1 MGALIRGLRN
11 IYRNKIRFALI
22 TIILSLCTGIYIT
35 MAQVSEGIKEN
46 LQTVA
51 AEVQTLLEVRAAGAT
66 GMGVGVDALP
76 ETFFEPARKIPNI
89 KSIETYLY
97 QRTRDPS
104 RAAALSIFV
113 GVIPGETLRLATHGE
128 LGAPKIVSGRNFNA
142 QDKGQAVAIIGA
154 AYSEGHNLRVGDT
167 FILKAEHVLLQDRP
181 NPNVVLEDAAFE
193 VIGVFESGFVFGDN
207 QVFMPLDMAQKI
219 FKQEG
224 KASHVFVTVASVEKV
239 PEVEE
244 ALRSIFGDK
253 ADIISGQDI
262 AVGWAKALRAIRKNS
277 LFSAGVAVAAGAL
290 VVLFTMMLV
299 TRERTRE
306 IGILKAIGA
315 SNGEVAKQ
323 FVAEAIGVA
332 LLAGLVGLAVFTL
345 GGAWIANVLLG
356 VATSSLN
363 PATAMGGEDPA
374 SSVIFRYDLSPRSLI
389 SSLAAVIILTLVG
402 SLTSAIRAVRMRP
415 VEAIR
420 HE

>member
-1 MGALIRGLRN
+1 
-11 IYRNKIRFALI
+11 
-22 TIILSLCTGIYIT
+22 
-35 MAQVSEGIKEN
+35 
-46 LQTVA
+46 
-51 AEVQTLLEVRAAGAT
+51 
-66 GMGVGVDALP
+66 MGVGVDALP
-76 ETFFEPARKIPNI
+76 ETFLEPARRVPNV
-89 KSIETYLY
+89 KSVETYLY
-97 QRTRDPS
+97 QRTSDPT
-104 RAAALSIFV
+104 RAASLSIFV
-113 GVIPGETLRLATHGE
+113 GVVPSETLRLATHGE
-128 LGAPKIVSGRNFNA
+128 LGKPKIIAGRDFNPEERG
-142 QDKGQAVAIIGA
+142 KHVAIIGTAYA
-154 AYSEGHNLRVGDT
+154 ADYNLAVGDT
-167 FILKAEHVLLQDRP
+167 FTLKAERVLLQDRP
-181 NPNVVLEDAAFE
+181 NPDVVLEDAGFE
-193 VIGVFESGFVFGDN
+193 VIGIFESGFVFGDN
-207 QVFMPLDMAQKI
+207 QVFIPLDVAQKV

-224 KASHVFVTVASVEKV
+224 KASHAFAAVTSVEKV

-315 SNGEVAKQ
+315 SDGEVAKQ
-323 FVAEAIGVA
+323 FVAESIGVA
-332 LLAGLVGLAVFTL
+332 LLAGLVGLAVFSL
-345 GGAWIANVLLG
+345 GGARIANVLLG

-374 SSVIFRYDLSPRSLI
+374 SSVIFRYDLSLSSLI